1 MRRAARIALV
11 LTLALGG
18 IFLLPR
24 GGAFGSIA
32 LAQLPLP
39 TLTPILPDPDPSP
52 TPTKTPKP
60 SPPPTDGGGGGGGTK
75 DGSGGGNDG
84 TTKDG
89 AKEDTKE
96 RVRKPKRSRPGGGVF
111 IGTFRP
117 SGSFTTDRLVA
128 RAAHLRSL
136 GMPTAEVIRKV
147 FPPFI
152 IAGHAAWTNTW
163 GAPRFGPA
171 PGQVRRHQGQDVFC
185 DFGAPV
191 LAAEAGTVSFG
202 DGGLGGKVAR
212 VHTSDGGYWYYAHLS
227 AFNTKEFSPGDEV
240 QVGDILGNC
249 GNTGNALTTPP
260 HVHFG
265 HYNGDGVAVNP
276 MRDLMRWLRE
286 AERRT
291 GVLVAEVADERSRE
305 IASITLSRRFGDAFM
320 PDTSLFSLAGDPL
333 WASGQSPGTGTFT
346 LADIA
351 LRTAL
356 SDSLF
361 EAELDP
367 GADEGAARDVILRST
382 LTPAAIL
389 SELTEEEH
397 THSESAD

>member
-1 MRRAARIALV
+1 M
-11 LTLALGG
+11 TLALGG
-18 IFLLPR
+18 ILVMPR
-24 GGAFGSIA
+24 GGAVGSRA
-32 LAQLPLP
+32 LAQITVPTP
-39 TLTPILPDPDPSP
+39 TLSPILPKESP
-52 TPTKTPKP
+52 TPTPP
-60 SPPPTDGGGGGGGTK
+60 STDPTPPPGGGGGGGGGGDTGGSGDGGTK
-75 DGSGGGNDG
+75 DKDDPKDDVKDA
-84 TTKDG
+84 TK
-89 AKEDTKE
+89 KSK
-96 RVRKPKRSRPGGGVF
+96 RKRPGGGMFV
-111 IGTFRP
+111 GTFRP

-136 GMPTAEVIRKV
+136 GMPTSEVIEKV

-163 GAPRFGPA
+163 GAARYGPA
-171 PGQVRRHQGQDVFC
+171 PGQLRRHQGQDVFC

-191 LAAEAGTVSFG
+191 LASVPGTVTFG

-212 VHTSDGGYWYYAHLS
+212 VHTADGGYWYYAHLS
-227 AFNTKEFSPGDEV
+227 SWNTRQFAQGDRVE
-240 QVGDILGNC
+240 VGDILGTC

-265 HYNGDGVAVNP
+265 HYNGKGVAVNP
-276 MRDLMRWLRE
+276 MRDLVEWLRA

-291 GVLVAEVADERSRE
+291 GVLVEKATNKRTKE
-305 IASITLSRRFGDAFM
+305 IDSITLSRRFGDAFM

-333 WASGQSPGTGTFT
+333 WASGSSPGTGTFT

-361 EAELDP
+361 EAELNPPATDR
-367 GADEGAARDVILRST
+367 GSRDVVLRST
-382 LTPAAIL
+382 LTPSAIL
-389 SELTEEEH
+389 TELAADDEG
-397 THSESAD
+397 HSESAD